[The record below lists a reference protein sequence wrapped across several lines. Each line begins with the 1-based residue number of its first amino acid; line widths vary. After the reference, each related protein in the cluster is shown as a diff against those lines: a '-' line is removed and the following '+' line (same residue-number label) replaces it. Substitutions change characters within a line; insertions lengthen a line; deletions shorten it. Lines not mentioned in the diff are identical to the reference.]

1 MPVDE
6 LRQIARW
13 IDRAAAE
20 RPDSRYLAGARGPR
34 RIRYRDL
41 PAAVA
46 AWDERLTSADVPPGA
61 TVATAVTDPLDAA
74 LVLLGLV
81 ATGRVAAPV
90 DPAAPRALDRRL
102 DDPATIAVITD
113 ADPEHATGSA
123 TGTGPD
129 DSSGDG
135 TGAATGAWLERLTGR
150 EPTRRPGGVLLSSSG
165 STGEPKQV
173 LLPDAQLAHVATAVA
188 RSHRLGPAD
197 VGYCPLPLYHVNA
210 EVVGLLATLR
220 AQGTLV
226 LDRRF
231 SRRGFWD
238 TVDAHEATWVNAVP
252 AILALL
258 AESPTTT
265 KDPARVRFVRS
276 ASAPLPVPV
285 LHRFEQVH
293 HIPVLESYGMTEA
306 ASQIT
311 VNPLDGERRP
321 GSVGRPVGGEL
332 KVVGE
337 DGRELPAGESG
348 TVVIRG
354 PGVIRSYATGVGAD
368 RFDAEGW
375 LDTGDLGRLDEDG
388 YVWLVGRSSE
398 LINRSGEKILPREI
412 EDVLRED
419 PGVRDAVVVGRP
431 DPVLGEV
438 PVAYVVGGLDDPGLA
453 DRLAA
458 RCRAAL
464 PRDRRPAELTVVEQ
478 LPTTGTGKV
487 LRAEVAAMARGQ
499 AG

>member
-1 MPVDE
+1 MLLVDQPS
-6 LRQIARW
+6 RIARW
-13 IDRAAAE
+13 IVRASAQRQDAT
-20 RPDSRYLAGARGPR
+20 YLADAAGPR
-34 RIRYRDL
+34 RIAYRQL
-41 PAAVA
+41 GPAVA
-46 AWDERLTSADVPPGA
+46 AWDERLTGAQVPPGA
-61 TVATAVTDPLDAA
+61 TVAVAVRDPLDAA
-74 LVLLGLV
+74 MVLLALI

-90 DPAAPRALDRRL
+90 DPAAPRALARRL
-102 DDPATIAVITD
+102 VDPHTIAAVTD
-113 ADPEHATGSA
+113 TG
-123 TGTGPD
+123 
-129 DSSGDG
+129 
-135 TGAATGAWLERLTGR
+135 LERLDR
-150 EPTRRPGGVLLSSSG
+150 EPVLRPGGVLLSSSG

-173 LLPDAQLAHVATAVA
+173 LLPAAQLAHVAATVA
-188 RSHRLGPAD
+188 GSHRLTAAD
-197 VGYCPLPLYHVNA
+197 TGYNPLPLHHVNA
-210 EVVGLLATLR
+210 EVVGLLATLV

-231 SRRGFWD
+231 SRRGFWA
-238 TVDAHEATWVNAVP
+238 TVDAHRATWINAVP
-252 AILALL
+252 AILAILS
-258 AESPTTT
+258 EDPGTTT
-265 KDPARVRFVRS
+265 NDRARIRFVRS

-285 LHRFEQVH
+285 LERFERVH
-293 HIPVLESYGMTEA
+293 GIRVLESYGMTEA

-321 GSVGRPVGGEL
+321 GSVGRAVGGEL
-332 KVVGE
+332 RIVGA
-337 DGRELPAGESG
+337 DRKGLPAGESG

-354 PGVIRSYATGVGAD
+354 PGVISAYATGVGAD
-368 RFDAEGW
+368 RFDADGW

-438 PVAYVVGGLDDPGLA
+438 PVAYVVGAGDDPGLT
-453 DRLAA
+453 DRLIE

-464 PRDRRPAELTVVEQ
+464 PHDRQPAELTVVER

-487 LRAEVAAMARGQ
+487 LRAEVAQMARGE
-499 AG
+499 

>member
-6 LRQIARW
+6 LSRIARW
-13 IDRAAAE
+13 IDRATAE
-20 RPDSRYLAGARGPR
+20 RPDAIYLADARGPR
-34 RIRYRDL
+34 RIAYRDL
-41 PAAVA
+41 GPAVA
-46 AWDERLTSADVPPGA
+46 AWDEALTGADVPPGA
-61 TVATAVTDPLDAA
+61 TVAVAVTDPLDTA

-90 DPAAPRALDRRL
+90 DPAAPRALDKRL
-102 DDPATIAVITD
+102 ADPDTVAAITD
-113 ADPEHATGSA
+113 QG
-123 TGTGPD
+123 
-129 DSSGDG
+129 
-135 TGAATGAWLERLTGR
+135 LERLGR
-150 EPTRRPGGVLLSSSG
+150 QATRRPGGVLLSSSG

-173 LLPDAQLAHVATAVA
+173 LLPDAQLAHVAATVA
-188 RSHRLGPAD
+188 ESHRLGPAD
-197 VGYCPLPLYHVNA
+197 VGYNPLPLYHVNA
-210 EVVGLLATLR
+210 EVVGLLATL
-220 AQGTLV
+220 AAGGTLV

-238 TVDAHEATWVNAVP
+238 TVDAHGATWVNAVP
-252 AILALL
+252 AILAILS
-258 AESPTTT
+258 EDPGTTT
-265 KDPARVRFVRS
+265 RDPDRIRFVRS

-285 LHRFEQVH
+285 LQRFEQVH
-293 HIPVLESYGMTEA
+293 RIRVLESYGMTEA

-332 KVVGE
+332 RIV
-337 DGRELPAGESG
+337 
-348 TVVIRG
+348 G
-354 PGVIRSYATGVGAD
+354 PGVITAYATGVGAD
-368 RFDAEGW
+368 RFDADGW
-375 LDTGDLGRLDEDG
+375 LDTGDLGRVDEDG

-438 PVAYVVGGLDDPGLA
+438 PVAYVVGAGDDPGLA

-458 RCRAAL
+458 RCREAL
-464 PRDRRPAELTVVEQ
+464 PHDRQPAELTVVER

-487 LRAEVAAMARGQ
+487 LRAEVAEMARGE

>member
-1 MPVDE
+1 MHSGHTAGTRPLYGLRGQPRGMPVDE
-6 LRQIARW
+6 RSQIARW

-20 RPDSRYLAGARGPR
+20 RGDATYLADARGPR
-34 RIRYRDL
+34 RIGYRDL
-41 PAAVA
+41 AAAVA
-46 AWDERLTSADVPPGA
+46 GWDERLTGAGVPPGA
-61 TVATAVTDPLDAA
+61 TVTTAVADPIDAA
-74 LVLLGLV
+74 LALLGLL

-90 DPAAPRALDRRL
+90 DPAAPRALDRRRAEP
-102 DDPATIAVITD
+102 DTVAVVTD
-113 ADPEHATGSA
+113 TG
-123 TGTGPD
+123 
-129 DSSGDG
+129 
-135 TGAATGAWLERLTGR
+135 LERIADR

-165 STGEPKQV
+165 STGEPKQI
-173 LLPDAQLAHVATAVA
+173 LLAESQLAYVATAVA
-188 RSHRLGPAD
+188 DSHRLGPAD

-231 SRRGFWD
+231 SRRAFWD

-285 LHRFEQVH
+285 LRRFEQVH
-293 HIPVLESYGMTEA
+293 HIPALESYGMTEA

-321 GSVGRPVGGEL
+321 GSVGLPVGGEL
-332 KVVGE
+332 RVVGD
-337 DGRELPAGESG
+337 DGRALPAGESG
-348 TVVIRG
+348 RVLIRG
-354 PGVIRSYATGVGAD
+354 PGVIRSYVTGTGAD
-368 RFDAEGW
+368 RFDADGW
-375 LDTGDLGRLDEDG
+375 LDTGDLGRLDSDG
-388 YVWLVGRSSE
+388 YLWLVGRSSE

-412 EDVLRED
+412 EDVLREE

-438 PVAYVVGGLDDPGLA
+438 PVAYVVGDGAGLA
-453 DRLAA
+453 ERLAE

-464 PRDRRPAELTVVEQ
+464 PHDRQPAELTVVEQ

-487 LRAEVAAMARGQ
+487 LRAEVAEMARGEA

>member
-1 MPVDE
+1 MDE
-6 LRQIARW
+6 VGQIAHW
-13 IDRAAAE
+13 IQEASEE
-20 RPDSRYLAGARGPR
+20 RGNAVYLADARSPR
-34 RIRYRDL
+34 RVRYRDL
-41 PAAVA
+41 TAAVA
-46 AWDERLTSADVPPGA
+46 DWDKRLTDADVPPGA
-61 TVATAVTDPLDAA
+61 TVATAVTDPLDAGPA
-74 LVLLGLV
+74 LLGLV
-81 ATGRVAAPV
+81 ATGRVAAPF
-90 DPAAPRALDRRL
+90 DPAAPRALDRRRAEP
-102 DDPATIAVITD
+102 DTVAVLTD
-113 ADPEHATGSA
+113 NG
-123 TGTGPD
+123 
-129 DSSGDG
+129 
-135 TGAATGAWLERLTGR
+135 LERLANR
-150 EPTRRPGGVLLSSSG
+150 VPTRRPAGVLLSSSG

-173 LLPDAQLAHVATAVA
+173 LLSDAQLAYVATAVA
-188 RSHRLGPAD
+188 DSHQLGPAD

-220 AQGTLV
+220 ARGRLV

-231 SRRGFWD
+231 SRSRFWA

-252 AILALL
+252 AIVALL
-258 AESPTTT
+258 AEDGTTT
-265 KDPARVRFVRS
+265 EDPARIRFVRS

-285 LHRFEQVH
+285 LRRFEDMH

-321 GSVGRPVGGEL
+321 GSVGLPVGGEL
-332 KVVGE
+332 KVVG
-337 DGRELPAGESG
+337 DDRREQPAGEPG
-348 TVVIRG
+348 TVLIRG
-354 PGVIRSYATGVGAD
+354 PGVIRAYATDVGAE

-388 YVWLVGRSSE
+388 YLWLVGRSGE

-438 PVAYVVGGLDDPGLA
+438 PVAYVVASTDDPGLP
-453 DRLAA
+453 DRLAE

-478 LPTTGTGKV
+478 LPITGTGKV
-487 LRAEVAAMARGQ
+487 RRAEVAEMVRSSGLRG
-499 AG
+499 AGSP

>member
-1 MPVDE
+1 VDARSPRTVSFRE
-6 LRQIARW
+6 LA
-13 IDRAAAE
+13 
-20 RPDSRYLAGARGPR
+20 
-34 RIRYRDL
+34 
-41 PAAVA
+41 AAVA
-46 AWDERLTSADVPPGA
+46 DWDKRLTGANVPPGA
-61 TVATAVTDPLDAA
+61 TVATAVTDAIDAA
-74 LVLLGLV
+74 LALLGLV
-81 ATGRVAAPV
+81 ATGRLAAPV
-90 DPAAPRALDRRL
+90 DPAAPRALERRRAE
-102 DDPATIAVITD
+102 PQTVAVITD
-113 ADPEHATGSA
+113 
-123 TGTGPD
+123 
-129 DSSGDG
+129 DG
-135 TGAATGAWLERLTGR
+135 LERLADR
-150 EPTRRPGGVLLSSSG
+150 VPSSRPAGVLLSSSG

-173 LLPDAQLAHVATAVA
+173 LISDTQLSYVANAVA
-188 RSHRLGPAD
+188 ESHQLGPAD
-197 VGYCPLPLYHVNA
+197 IGYCPLPLYHVNA

-231 SRRGFWD
+231 SRSRFWA
-238 TVDAHEATWVNAVP
+238 TVDEHQVTWVNAVP

-258 AESPTTT
+258 AEPGTTT
-265 KDPARVRFVRS
+265 KDPARIRFVRS

-285 LHRFEQVH
+285 LRRFEQVH

-311 VNPLDGERRP
+311 VNPLDGERRH
-321 GSVGRPVGGEL
+321 GSVGLPVGGEL

-348 TVVIRG
+348 TIRVRG
-354 PGVIRSYATGVGAD
+354 AGVIRSYATEVGAE

-438 PVAYVVGGLDDPGLA
+438 PVAYVIGSGDDPGLA
-453 DRLAA
+453 DRLAEL
-458 RCRAAL
+458 CRAAL
-464 PRDRRPAELTVVEQ
+464 PRDRQPAELTIVEQ
-478 LPTTGTGKV
+478 LPTSGTGKV
-487 LRAEVAAMARGQ
+487 LRAEVAEMAR
-499 AG
+499 AGAGRPQ

>member
-6 LRQIARW
+6 VSQIARW
-13 IDRAAAE
+13 IQEAAAE
-20 RPDSRYLAGARGPR
+20 RGNAVYLADARSSR
-34 RIRYRDL
+34 RVRYRDL
-41 PAAVA
+41 ATSVA
-46 AWDERLTSADVPPGA
+46 DWDKRLTDADVPPGA
-61 TVATAVTDPLDAA
+61 TVATAVTDPLDAGPA
-74 LVLLGLV
+74 LLGLV
-81 ATGRVAAPV
+81 ATGRVAAPF
-90 DPAAPRALDRRL
+90 DPAAPRALARLRAQPDTVAMLTDNGLQRLADRVPTCR
-102 DDPATIAVITD
+102 PA
-113 ADPEHATGSA
+113 
-123 TGTGPD
+123 
-129 DSSGDG
+129 
-135 TGAATGAWLERLTGR
+135 
-150 EPTRRPGGVLLSSSG
+150 GVLLSSSG

-173 LLPDAQLAHVATAVA
+173 LLSDAQLAYVAGAVA
-188 RSHRLGPAD
+188 DSHQLGPAD

-220 AQGTLV
+220 ARGRLV

-231 SRRGFWD
+231 SRSRFWA

-252 AILALL
+252 AIVTLL
-258 AESPTTT
+258 AEDGTTT
-265 KDPARVRFVRS
+265 KDPARIRFVRS

-285 LHRFEQVH
+285 LRRFENTH

-321 GSVGRPVGGEL
+321 GSVGLPVGGEL
-332 KVVGE
+332 KVVS
-337 DGRELPAGESG
+337 DDRRELPAGEPG
-348 TVVIRG
+348 TVLIRG
-354 PGVIRSYATGVGAD
+354 PGVIRAYATDVGAE

-388 YVWLVGRSSE
+388 YVWLVGRSGE

-438 PVAYVVGGLDDPGLA
+438 PVAYVVASGNDPGLA
-453 DRLAA
+453 DRLAE

-464 PRDRRPAELTVVEQ
+464 PRDRRPAALTVVDR
-478 LPTTGTGKV
+478 LPSTGTGKV
-487 LRAEVAAMARGQ
+487 RRAEVAEMVRTSGLRG
-499 AG
+499 AEWP